1 MRTRV
6 AVLVVVLGT
15 VLVGCS
21 DGGDEPDAKGSETPA
36 AQTTDTTT
44 DTTTV
49 DCAQYA
55 GTSEELADAQA
66 ALYGQD
72 AKARSAAI
80 KALTAT
86 LGALKDDAPDDVD
99 AALDTLVS
107 GFEQTAELLD
117 DPAAADPAA
126 LQELAPKLSEAGR
139 TVTEYIVEECGG

>member
-6 AVLVVVLGT
+6 AVLVVVLGAA
-15 VLVGCS
+15 LAGCS
-21 DGGDEPDAKGSETPA
+21 DGGDEPDAKGSGTPA
-36 AQTTDTTT
+36 AQTT

-72 AKARSAAI
+72 KKARAAAI
-80 KALTAT
+80 EDLTAT
-86 LGALKDDAPDDVD
+86 LGALKEDAPDDVD

-126 LQELAPKLSEAGR
+126 LQEVAPKLSEAGR